1 MMGSKALV
9 CKTIDMH
16 AMMEMK
22 SKMDEPSWL
31 KMLNSLQVGI
41 GAGS

>member
-1 MMGSKALV
+1 MKDVMA
-9 CKTIDMH
+9 
-16 AMMEMK
+16 MK

-31 KMLNSLQVGI
+31 KMLSALQVGN